1 MEELEKKI
9 AELKAAM
16 TPEAIQN
23 LNDEE
28 VAQLRALIEKLMSM
42 MDGIEEQTWGRPLKV

>member
-1 MEELEKKI
+1 MEELERKI

-23 LNDEE
+23 LTDEE
-28 VAQLRALIEKLMSM
+28 AANLKDLIEKLMSM
-42 MDGIEEQTWGRPLKV
+42 MDGIEEIEE

>member
-9 AELKAAM
+9 AELRAAM

-23 LNDEE
+23 LTDEE
-28 VAQLRALIEKLMSM
+28 TANLKALIEKLMSM
-42 MDGIEEQTWGRPLKV
+42 MDGIENIEE

>member
-28 VAQLRALIEKLMSM
+28 IAQLKALIEKLTRM
-42 MDGIEEQTWGRPLKV
+42 MDGTEE